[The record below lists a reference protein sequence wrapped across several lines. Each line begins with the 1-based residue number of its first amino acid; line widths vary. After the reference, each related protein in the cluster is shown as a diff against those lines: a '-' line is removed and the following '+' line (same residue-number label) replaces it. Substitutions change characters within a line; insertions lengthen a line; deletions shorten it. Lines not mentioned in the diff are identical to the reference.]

1 MHDDST
7 DIRSAYTR
15 FWHVGSAVIGQNSA
29 QWRDQLATVAA
40 EPQLSRMVDNLKAL
54 QSRSRTVYGTPEDHI
69 TKIDVVGD
77 NATVQDCQDAS
88 ATGQADAKTGDR
100 KTVGIPHSPVVARM
114 QHGTDGKWRVAE
126 ISYPGGTC

>member
-1 MHDDST
+1 M
-7 DIRSAYTR
+7 IE
-15 FWHVGSAVIGQNSA
+15 QNLA
-29 QWRDQLATVAA
+29 QWHDQLAEVAA

-54 QSRSRTVYGTPEDHI
+54 QSRSLTVYGSPEDHV
-69 TKIDVVGD
+69 TKIDVVG
-77 NATVQDCQDAS
+77 NSATVQDCQDAS